1 MAIKLF
7 DDVQYPNHGQR
18 GVRPKSG
25 DQGAPML
32 GEIVR
37 PFVEVVADD
46 FGRDIKCN
54 ESISQC
60 VEEGRFCDVR
70 GVMIVA
76 ATFD

>member
-1 MAIKLF
+1 
-7 DDVQYPNHGQR
+7 
-18 GVRPKSG
+18 
-25 DQGAPML
+25 ML